1 MLKYHIPFYLIGN
14 IEISSA
20 RQTLNALLI
29 PADRYFKIPQVVLA
43 FLYKYLKKTSF
54 WSFLMDIF
62 IDFNQ
67 NIIMDKINM
76 LKDNFPVAKFDDQVF
91 DEFPRSSQKNPF

>member
-1 MLKYHIPFYLIGN
+1 
-14 IEISSA
+14 
-20 RQTLNALLI
+20 
-29 PADRYFKIPQVVLA
+29 
-43 FLYKYLKKTSF
+43 
-54 WSFLMDIF
+54 MDIF